1 MSDLWKN
8 VNVLDSL
15 IRDVEKID
23 SKLLNGQE
31 VLAYRDLGRV
41 LANLKREKER
51 LIKEAQVQVEEN
63 SGETEE
69 TQNGAE
75 KQEDGK

>member
-51 LIKEAQVQVEEN
+51 F
-63 SGETEE
+63 
-69 TQNGAE
+69 
-75 KQEDGK
+75 GK

>member
-51 LIKEAQVQVEEN
+51 LIKEAQVQVEEK

-69 TQNGAE
+69 TQNGGE